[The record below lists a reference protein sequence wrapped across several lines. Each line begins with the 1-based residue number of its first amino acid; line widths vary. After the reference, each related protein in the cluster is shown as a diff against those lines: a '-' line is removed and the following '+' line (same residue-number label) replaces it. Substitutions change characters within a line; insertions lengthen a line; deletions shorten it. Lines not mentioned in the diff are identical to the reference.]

1 MSLKEKLAKVM
12 QECSHI
18 SRDAYNPEVG
28 YPYVT
33 AAKLNDVV
41 NRALT
46 ANGVVTAAR
55 SSLIDIRTIND
66 RVLATVEVEIALYD
80 TESEESLTI
89 RGVGSGI
96 DEGDKSVAKGQT
108 MAVKYAWKNSLL
120 IADSSDEPDAVDGKI
135 VSKVSNVS
143 KPQAVKTAA
152 TGKPTVQ
159 NKIVAPF

>member
-1 MSLKEKLAKVM
+1 MLKEKLLRVM

-28 YPYVT
+28 YPYVS

-46 ANGVVTAAR
+46 ANGIVTAAR
-55 SSLIDIRTIND
+55 SAVVDIRTIEN
-66 RVLATVEVEIALYD
+66 RVLASVEVEITLYD
-80 TESEESLTI
+80 TENEESLTI

-96 DEGDKSVAKGQT
+96 DEGDKSVAKAQT
-108 MAVKYAWKNSLL
+108 MAAKYAWKNSLL
-120 IADSSDEPDAVDGKI
+120 IADSSDDPDAVGGKI
-135 VSKVSNVS
+135 VS

-152 TGKPTVQ
+152 TGKATVQ